1 MRYNTDGSLDTSFDS
16 DGKVTTAIGSGND
29 YACSVAIQS
38 DGKIVAAGYS
48 DNGSNYDFAL
58 VRYNTDGSLDTTFDS
73 DGKVTTAIGS
83 GMTLLTPLPSSPTV
97 RLWRR
102 VPVHGSNDFA
112 LVRYNTDGSLDT
124 SFDSDG
130 KVTTAIG
137 GSTDRAYSVAIQSD
151 GKIVAA
157 GYSTTVVTPT
167 LHSCA
172 TTRMAH

>member
-1 MRYNTDGSLDTSFDS
+1 MVAGYSNNGSNDDFALVRYNTNGSLDTSFDS

-48 DNGSNYDFAL
+48 NNGSND
-58 VRYNTDGSLDTTFDS
+58 
-73 DGKVTTAIGS
+73 
-83 GMTLLTPLPSSPTV
+83 
-97 RLWRR
+97 
-102 VPVHGSNDFA
+102 DFA

-137 GSTDRAYSVAIQSD
+137 SGDDVLTPLLSSP
-151 GKIVAA
+151 
-157 GYSTTVVTPT
+157 TVRSWRRVTVQ
-167 LHSCA
+167 
-172 TTRMAH
+172 R

>member
-1 MRYNTDGSLDTSFDS
+1 M
-16 DGKVTTAIGSGND
+16 
-29 YACSVAIQS
+29 
-38 DGKIVAAGYS
+38 AAGYS

-83 GMTLLTPLPSSPTV
+83 GNDYAYSVAIQSDGKIV
-97 RLWRR
+97 AAGYSQR
-102 VPVHGSNDFA
+102 SNDFA

-137 GSTDRAYSVAIQSD
+137 SVMTMLTPLPS
-151 GKIVAA
+151 
-157 GYSTTVVTPT
+157 SPTVRLWRRVTVQ
-167 LHSCA
+167 
-172 TTRMAH
+172 R